1 MGGELMAQ
9 SFQVVSHWHSLV
21 DGFNTSSLD
30 FYSAVEAA
38 VRAREVPDAKFS
50 RVEFKEGGFASA
62 RREYLRVERGRVAFD
77 IGAAPYGR
85 GFFFSWW
92 MSRLGPEHPFLYLFA
107 FGGAL
112 LVGTPILAYPFRNSC
127 GYLFFLPLSFLG
139 VVVGLALLARKEVF
153 GPEEVIL
160 AIPIIGW
167 LYEKI
172 FSPITYHSMDTAIMF
187 QESVRRAVNEV
198 IDGLVASQGL
208 RALSEAER
216 TPTIRDL
223 MR

>member
-1 MGGELMAQ
+1 MAQ
-9 SFQVVSHWHSLV
+9 GGGVISHWHTLM

-30 FYSAVEAA
+30 FYNAVEEA

-62 RREYLRVERGRVAFD
+62 TRVYLRVERGRVAFD
-77 IGAAPYGR
+77 IGAAPYGK

-92 MSRLGPEHPFLYLFA
+92 MSKLGPEHPFLYLLGFA
-107 FGGAL
+107 FAAL
-112 LVGTPILAYPFRNSC
+112 IGTPLLAYPLRNSC
-127 GYLFFLPLSFLG
+127 GYFFVLPLSFVG
-139 VVVGLALLARKEVF
+139 VVVGLALLARNGAF
-153 GPEEVIL
+153 GSEEDIL
-160 AIPIIGW
+160 AIPILGW

-172 FSPITYHSMDTAIMF
+172 FSPITYHSMDTAVMF

-198 IDGLVASQGL
+198 IDGLVSSQGL
-208 RALSEAER
+208 RALSEAQK

-223 MR
+223 TR

>member
-1 MGGELMAQ
+1 MA
-9 SFQVVSHWHSLV
+9 SGARVISHWQTLI
-21 DGFNTSSLD
+21 DGFSTSSLD
-30 FYSAVEAA
+30 FYTAVEEA
-38 VRAREVPDAKFS
+38 VKAREVPDARFS

-62 RREYLRVERGRVAFD
+62 SRVYLRVERGRIAFD
-77 IGAAPYGR
+77 IGAAPYGK

-92 MSRLGPEHPFLYLFA
+92 MSKLGPEHPFLYLLGFA
-107 FGGAL
+107 FAVL
-112 LVGTPILAYPFRNSC
+112 IGTPLLAYPFRNSC
-127 GYLFFLPLSFLG
+127 GYFFFLPMSLVC
-139 VVVGLALLARKEVF
+139 VVVGLAVLARKGLF
-153 GPEEVIL
+153 GAEEDLL

-167 LYEKI
+167 LYERV

-208 RALSEAER
+208 RTLSEAER

-223 MR
+223 TR